1 VVGLALAL
9 SSSCSSFVAPG
20 TAVRAQSRVAATP
33 AVAMGSD
40 QVTSRR
46 AMLASFVLAV
56 PAAANAMVPGLNGPG
71 LVPAKKVPKST
82 STGFGR
88 DFENIRDKSNFWSS
102 QGVRRT
108 PAAYPP
114 PLLRRTTPFSAHAFV
129 LGPTCTCMPLLLAPP
144 LPPPQSPPNAPCVTK
159 PGPPMADYGLG
170 AQDEGHHHAEDG
182 WFQDQ
187 VGWRARRV

>member
-1 VVGLALAL
+1 M
-9 SSSCSSFVAPG
+9 
-20 TAVRAQSRVAATP
+20 
-33 AVAMGSD
+33 AMGSD
-40 QVTSRR
+40 QLTSRR
-46 AMLASFVLAV
+46 AMLASLVLAV

-88 DFENIRDKSNFWSS
+88 DFESIRDRSNFWSS

-108 PAAYPP
+108 PLLPPRHRCSAARRR
-114 PLLRRTTPFSAHAFV
+114 LLHMHSCWV
-129 LGPTCTCMPLLLAPP
+129 LAPTHRALAPP
-144 LPPPQSPPNAPCVTK
+144 PPCPLPIATPSAPCLTG
-159 PGPPMADYGLG
+159 PGPPIADYGLG

-187 VGWRARRV
+187 VGWRAPHPVLVRAALAGNACREPVC